1 MIDEAS
7 VDAIDKARVLL
18 DQFKGRSE
26 TLAQAIDD
34 FLLDLLRFVVEST
47 RERFPRSG
55 AAIGAYEID
64 QDQPVVGVVV

>member
-47 RERFPRSG
+47 RERFP
-55 AAIGAYEID
+55 
-64 QDQPVVGVVV
+64 